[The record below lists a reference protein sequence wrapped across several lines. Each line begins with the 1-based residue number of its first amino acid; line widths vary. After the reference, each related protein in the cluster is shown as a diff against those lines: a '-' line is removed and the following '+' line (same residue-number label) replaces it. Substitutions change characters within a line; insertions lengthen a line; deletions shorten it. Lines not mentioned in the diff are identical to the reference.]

1 MVEFFIGYVNF
12 TTKGGPLTRKS
23 RWTSFVIWVCVIS
36 QPLFSSSEHGFCRF
50 NLYWPLYYINVITTN
65 FSSTERFAPT
75 FPTWGR
81 HRGKAFEPYTFNLI
95 SVSSKRIDFLGFE
108 KHWLSPALDR
118 GEYARLGRGGERQ
131 FVEMICFCINLYRRP
146 LGFIISTLLLLISTL
161 PSPMVTPS
169 LQGRHREKAAQRP
182 HTGNCQP
189 SARPFLYIL
198 YILLS
203 LPYRPT
209 ACPVLQKSRLR
220 WLRRQRGPYT

>member
-1 MVEFFIGYVNF
+1 M
-12 TTKGGPLTRKS
+12 S
-23 RWTSFVIWVCVIS
+23 
-36 QPLFSSSEHGFCRF
+36 
-50 NLYWPLYYINVITTN
+50 N
-65 FSSTERFAPT
+65 FSIPR
-75 FPTWGR
+75 
-81 HRGKAFEPYTFNLI
+81 AFEPYTFNLI